1 MIENKWRIDQ
11 GKRVGG
17 CAKWVMGIQ
26 EGSCWDEHWV
36 LHVSDESL
44 NSTPETS
51 ITLHVNELEFKL
63 NLGRKGT
70 VCRHPAHQKKKKKS
84 KAE

>member
-1 MIENKWRIDQ
+1 
-11 GKRVGG
+11 
-17 CAKWVMGIQ
+17 MGIN
-26 EGSCWDEHWV
+26 EGTYYDVHWV

-63 NLGRKGT
+63 KLGRKGT
-70 VCRHPAHQKKKKKS
+70 VCRHPAHQKKNQKLSDLLSIAHLPAKL
-84 KAE
+84 